1 MAPGDVPVAALI
13 PIGAEVTGSWTTPTA
28 DGDAIVV
35 AWAVPGDDPF
45 RQDTGIVAWRRFQDG
60 GLPWRP
66 VWGEAFSAKRDPML
80 GVSSQLADVTGDG
93 SADALVFAEQGG
105 SGGCG
110 RTLVVDL
117 ATGQEIFH
125 QDGCDRRVDPSV
137 DPVGLTITEAVY
149 APGDPHC
156 CPSSVRTTTLVY
168 TGGRWQRASSTTAP
182 A

>member
-1 MAPGDVPVAALI
+1 
-13 PIGAEVTGSWTTPTA
+13 
-28 DGDAIVV
+28 
-35 AWAVPGDDPF
+35 
-45 RQDTGIVAWRRFQDG
+45 
-60 GLPWRP
+60 
-66 VWGEAFSAKRDPML
+66 ML

-93 SADALVFAEQGG
+93 SADAIVFAEQGG

-110 RTLVVDL
+110 RTLAVDL
-117 ATGQEIFH
+117 ATGQEVFRE
-125 QDGCDRRVDPSV
+125 DGCDRRVDPSV

-168 TGGRWQRASSTTAP
+168 TGGQWQRASSTTAP